1 MNTIKLPDTT
11 ECTIAVI
18 GLGYVGLPLAIE
30 FAKNKDCLSKK
41 LFKRK
46 VIGFDINLER
56 LESLKNC
63 IDSTKE
69 LKKDDFKYLKKINLT
84 NDNKVISK
92 ANVFI
97 VTVPTPIDQRN
108 NPCLKALKNASQ
120 IVGEAIRLKNKND
133 IKPIIVFESTVYPG
147 ATEEVCIPIIEKV
160 SNLNLNKDFFCGFS
174 PERIN
179 PGDNKNKLDSIIK
192 VTSGSNKTSAIWID
206 NFYKSIIKVGTHLT
220 SNIKVAETAKVIENT
235 QRDLNIA
242 LMNELSKICHLAQI
256 DTIEVI
262 NAAATKWNFLDFRP
276 GLVGGHCIGVDPYY
290 LTYKSQ
296 DLGYNPEVVLAGR
309 KINNSMP
316 DWIIDRVILGLSHK
330 NKTIKGSKIL
340 IMGLTFKENC
350 PDIRNS
356 KSITLINK
364 IKAHDVSLTIWD
376 GWADINECKKNH
388 NVDIVNSFPK
398 NKKFSAV
405 ICLVKHNEFMKLTY
419 KEWQNLIEKEGI
431 YFDLKG
437 IIPIRL
443 NPIRP

>member
-84 NDNKVISK
+84 NDNKVISQ

-97 VTVPTPIDQRN
+97 VTVPTPIDQKN

-192 VTSGSNKTSAIWID
+192 VTSGSNKISAIWID

-316 DWIIDRVILGLSHK
+316 DWIIDRVSLGLSHK
-330 NKTIKGSKIL
+330 NKTIKGSQIL

-356 KSITLINK
+356 KSITLIKK

-376 GWADINECKKNH
+376 GWADINECKKSH
-388 NVDIVNSFPK
+388 NLDIVNSFPK

-437 IIPIRL
+437 IIPKSL